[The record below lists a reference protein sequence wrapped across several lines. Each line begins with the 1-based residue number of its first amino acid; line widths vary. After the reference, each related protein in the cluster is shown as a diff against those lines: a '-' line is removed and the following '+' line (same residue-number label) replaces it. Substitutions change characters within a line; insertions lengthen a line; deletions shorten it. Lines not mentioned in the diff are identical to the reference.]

1 MRVASKSK
9 ATCKIHNN
17 NNNLYN
23 KNNNNN
29 TSIAKE
35 HNVYVKAEYEE
46 PSWIWGAIYIL
57 NYTLHNVT

>member
-1 MRVASKSK
+1 LQKLHDIILADMRVASKSK

-46 PSWIWGAIYIL
+46 PS
-57 NYTLHNVT
+57 